1 MINEV
6 TAISSQG
13 TLASVTP
20 QAETM
25 IVRRRRSAGEIR
37 SARELRDKVYFSC
50 LKLATHEGR
59 EILLSAAEHSDSL
72 DIGLADESRG
82 TAAQFEFSESFIE
95 QAIRQAR
102 QSCHIRPW
110 SV

>member
-1 MINEV
+1 MIKEPLS
-6 TAISSQG
+6 ISSQG
-13 TLASVTP
+13 TLGSVTP
-20 QAETM
+20 QAETI

-37 SARELRDKVYFSC
+37 SARELRDAVFFSC

-59 EILLSAAEHSDSL
+59 EILLSAAEHSDAL
-72 DIGLADESRG
+72 DIGLADEIRG
-82 TAAQFEFSESFIE
+82 TAAQFEFPESFIE

-110 SV
+110 